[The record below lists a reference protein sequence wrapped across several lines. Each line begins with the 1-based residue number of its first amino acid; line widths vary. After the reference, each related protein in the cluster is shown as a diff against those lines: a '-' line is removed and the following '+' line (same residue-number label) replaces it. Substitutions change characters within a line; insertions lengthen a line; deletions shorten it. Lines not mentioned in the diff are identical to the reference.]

1 MIVPR
6 LEGGLGNQMFQIAA
20 AVGVSCKHFYDYGI
34 NFDLPHSCIQGHPPT
49 KYKDNLFNTIPTTD
63 IVPQTFHKEPHFHY
77 HAIPASAED
86 VLIWGYF
93 QSDKYFEGFNEE
105 VKKLFTFPEDV
116 VKKID
121 GRLDQID
128 KHTVGV
134 HVRRGDYLRFPT
146 IHPTCSVEY
155 YKQAFSKF
163 DDCCFIVASDDIP
176 WCEQNLDGD
185 NVIFSNC
192 TSELEDMYLLSQC
205 NSSILSNGSF
215 AWWGSFLGKD
225 KSKVI
230 APEVWFGPDGYQDY
244 QDIYCE
250 QWEKIDAA

>member
-20 AVGVSCKHFYDYGI
+20 AVGASCKHFRDYGI

-63 IVPQTFHKEPHFHY
+63 IVPQTFHKEPHFQY
-77 HAIPASAED
+77 HPIPHSDQD

-105 VKKLFTFPEDV
+105 IKRLFTFPEDV

-121 GRLDQID
+121 DRLEQID
-128 KHTVGV
+128 KQLVGV

-155 YKQAFSKF
+155 YKEAFSKF
-163 DDCCFIVASDDIP
+163 DDCNFIVTSDDIP

-192 TSELEDMYLLSQC
+192 VSELEDMYLLSQC
-205 NSSILSNGSF
+205 NNSILSNGSF
-215 AWWGSFLGKD
+215 AWWGCYLGKD
-225 KSKVI
+225 KEKVV
-230 APEVWFGPDGYQDY
+230 APSAWFGPDGPHDY
-244 QDIYCE
+244 RDVYREGWIQI
-250 QWEKIDAA
+250 